1 MTKKT
6 NGQTPESLT
15 GGTTPPLSDAHDI
28 YDELSDL
35 YATST
40 NQSLNEARE
49 GDFEALPIDGFSLH
63 VQKAIKTAAEFL
75 DVHRDKA
82 TAAALAAV
90 AAAVGHNARIIAG
103 PYTNFAQ
110 VWLAIV
116 DKQGSNKSA
125 VISHFFKPLEKLD
138 KEAFERYRRE
148 RNEYERQ
155 LKAKDPTARKPE
167 RRRFLT
173 NDTTQEALIRNVAAN
188 PVGTCLCV
196 DELKALFLNMG
207 RYTGGKSSEIEMYLS
222 MWSNQPYHTSRM
234 AEEKEVF
241 DDEPVLN
248 IIGGIQPKV
257 LRKLFTTFAESENGF
272 LTRWLYVCPP
282 FHSLSTQTKGK
293 REFQET
299 AATWKGLIDTLTRT
313 TTGTAFELGEG
324 AADVFHDFKREYINY
339 YNANPEDESF
349 ELAYMSKNP
358 QNVLRLA
365 LITHLMNENPA
376 HLISGEEME
385 FSVRLMK
392 QFNKYALK
400 CWDIITDSQSKTQT
414 AADVLRI
421 IYQYVKRQGKP
432 VNELNQTELAK
443 MLGTSQQSVS
453 KIKKQIFP
461 ED

>member
-28 YDELSDL
+28 YDELSDQ

-40 NQSLNEARE
+40 TQSLNEARE
-49 GDFEALPIDGFSLH
+49 GNFEALPIDGFSPH
-63 VQKAIKTAAEFL
+63 IQEAIKTATDVF

-82 TAAALAAV
+82 TAAAIAAV
-90 AAAVGHNARIIAG
+90 AAAVGHNARVFDG
-103 PYTNFAQ
+103 KYTNFAQ
-110 VWLAIV
+110 VWFSIV

-125 VISHFFKPLEKLD
+125 VMSHFFKPLEKLD
-138 KEAFERYRRE
+138 KEAFEKYRRE
-148 RNEYERQ
+148 RNEYERK
-155 LKAKDPTARKPE
+155 LKAKDPTAWKPE

-188 PVGTCLCV
+188 PAGTCLYV

-207 RYTGGKSSEIEMYLS
+207 RYTGGKSSDIQMLLA
-222 MWSNQPYHTSRM
+222 MWSNQPYSTSRI
-234 AEEKEVF
+234 AEEKEVCIN
-241 DDEPVLN
+241 EPVLS

-257 LRKLFTTFAESENGF
+257 FRNTFAKFAEEEDGF
-272 LTRWLYVCPP
+272 LTRWLYVYPP
-282 FHSLSTQTKGK
+282 FHSLSTQTAGE
-293 REFQET
+293 REYQET
-299 AATWKGLIDTLTRT
+299 AKTWEGLINTLTRT
-313 TTGTAFELGEG
+313 NHDTVFNLGKD
-324 AADVFHDFKREYINY
+324 ATDVFHDFDVERKIY
-339 YNANPEDESF
+339 YNANPEDEGF
-349 ELAYMSKNP
+349 EMAYRSKNP

-365 LITHLMNENPA
+365 LIIHLMNENPA
-376 HLISGEEME
+376 QLISGEEME

-400 CWDIITDSQSKTQT
+400 CWDIITDSQSKKQT
-414 AADVLRI
+414 AADVVRI
-421 IYQYVKRQGKP
+421 IYQYVKKQGKP
-432 VNELNQTELAK
+432 VSELNQSELAK

>member
-1 MTKKT
+1 M
-6 NGQTPESLT
+6 
-15 GGTTPPLSDAHDI
+15 
-28 YDELSDL
+28 
-35 YATST
+35 
-40 NQSLNEARE
+40 NEARE
-49 GDFEALPIDGFSLH
+49 GDFEALPIDGFSHH
-63 VQKAIKTAAEFL
+63 VQEAIKTAAEFL

-82 TAAALAAV
+82 TAAAIAAV
-90 AAAVGHNARIIAG
+90 AAAVGHNARVFDG
-103 PYTNFAQ
+103 KYTNFAQ
-110 VWLAIV
+110 VWFAIV

-125 VISHFFKPLEKLD
+125 VMSHFFKPLQKLD
-138 KEAFERYRRE
+138 QAAFETYRRE
-148 RNEYERQ
+148 RNEYERK
-155 LKAKDPTARKPE
+155 LRAKDPTARKPE

-188 PVGTCLCV
+188 PAGTCLCM
-196 DELKALFLNMG
+196 DELKALFQNMG
-207 RYTGGKSSEIEMYLS
+207 RYTGGKSSEMQMLLS
-222 MWSNQPYHTSRM
+222 MWSNEPYSTSRI
-234 AEEKEVF
+234 AEEKEVSIE
-241 DDEPVLN
+241 EPVLS

-257 LRKLFTTFAESENGF
+257 LRNLFSTFAEEKDGF

-282 FHSLSTQTKGK
+282 FHSLSTQTKGE

-299 AATWKGLIDTLTRT
+299 ATTWAGLIETLTHT
-313 TTGTAFELGEG
+313 IPGTVFRLGEG
-324 AADVFHDFKREYINY
+324 AADVFHDFKREYVYY
-339 YNANPEDESF
+339 YNANPEDEGF
-349 ELAYMSKNP
+349 EMAYRSKNP

-365 LITHLMNENPA
+365 LIIHLMNENGA
-376 HLISGEEME
+376 DHISGEEME

-400 CWDIITDSQSKTQT
+400 CWDIITDSQSKKQT

-432 VNELNQTELAK
+432 VSELNQTELAK

>member
-1 MTKKT
+1 MTT
-6 NGQTPESLT
+6 TANGQAPESLT
-15 GGTTPPLSDAHDI
+15 GGTPPPLLDVI
-28 YDELSDL
+28 DELSAQ

-49 GDFEALPIDGFSLH
+49 GDFEALPIDGFSHH
-63 VQKAIKTAAEFL
+63 VQEAIKTAAEFL

-90 AAAVGHNARIIAG
+90 AAAVGHNARIITG

-110 VWLAIV
+110 VWFSIV

-125 VISHFFKPLEKLD
+125 VINHFFKPLEKLD
-138 KEAFERYRRE
+138 EAAFEKYRRE
-148 RNEYERQ
+148 RNEYERK
-155 LKAKDPTARKPE
+155 LKAKDPTAWKPE

-188 PVGTCLCV
+188 PAGTCLCV

-241 DDEPVLN
+241 INEPVLS

-282 FHSLSTQTKGK
+282 FHSLSTQAKGK
-293 REFQET
+293 KECEGA
-299 AATWKGLIDTLTRT
+299 AATWEGLIETLTRT

-339 YNANPEDESF
+339 YNANPEDEGF
-349 ELAYMSKNP
+349 EMAYRSKNP

-365 LITHLMNENPA
+365 LIIHLINENPA

-392 QFNKYALK
+392 QFNKYALQ

-414 AADVLRI
+414 AADVVRI
-421 IYQYVKRQGKP
+421 IYQYIKRQGKP